1 MALTSPKQYQLSLTG
16 GEVFDSI
23 PATQFAHFM
32 LLWEDGNR
40 GGVFQYK
47 LPNDGFTAVY
57 TTKAG
62 DPIKLQGD
70 GRYGCL
76 GRPAGFAPT
85 NGQTVA
91 DTVIKIRDS
100 GGAAAVLN
108 IIESSSEIDHQA
120 VF

>member
-1 MALTSPKQYQLSLTG
+1 MLTKSPKQYQLSLTG

-32 LLWEDGNR
+32 LIWEDGNR
-40 GGVFQYK
+40 GSVFEYQ
-47 LPNDGFTAVY
+47 LPIDSFATTY

-70 GRYGCL
+70 GRTGCI
-76 GRPAGFAPT
+76 GRPADFAPS
-85 NGQTVA
+85 NGQTAA
-91 DTVIKIRDS
+91 DTVIKIREF
-100 GGAAAVLN
+100 GGAQSVIN
-108 IIESSSEIDHQA
+108 IIESVSEIDHQA